1 MYKKNTKLLADIFL
15 VKYLMYLIVIRR
27 GGGGIQSE
35 EKLGVS
41 SPYEAQRTRE
51 TGQVIPI
58 YSCSLRAVHTVSTGT
73 DLLNKCVFS
82 LDQYNHN

>member
-1 MYKKNTKLLADIFL
+1 
-15 VKYLMYLIVIRR
+15 MYLIVIRR